1 MNYMNNA
8 EIIEMLET
16 IKEQAQAVRF
26 DDKSAVLI
34 EDTKLSSFAWVI
46 SEAIQALK
54 EGADNE

>member
-1 MNYMNNA
+1 MNYMNNG

-16 IKEQAQAVRF
+16 IKEQAQAVGF
-26 DDKSAVLI
+26 DGKSAVLI
-34 EDTKLSSFAWVI
+34 VDTSLSSFVWVI

>member
-1 MNYMNNA
+1 MNYMNNV

-16 IKEQAQAVRF
+16 IKEQAQAVTY
-26 DDKSAVLI
+26 DSKSAVLLT
-34 EDTKLSSFAWVI
+34 DTKLSSFSWVI